1 LAASHK
7 FDLLHHLTM
16 TGYREPGY
24 LWSLPLPFVWGP
36 IGGFVMMPWR
46 FLPSLGP
53 RGFRQCAVRNVLNAI
68 QARCSPRVRQA
79 VRAARVLFASTS
91 VDRSAL
97 ARFYRRDAILL
108 GENGADISQL
118 AEPRQLSR
126 TRDEA
131 ADVCR
136 TPLAPREG
144 KHHAERDEYGS
155 YSGRYPQGGT
165 TNGAKGRPLR
175 IAWSGLH
182 IPRKA
187 LPILLGAVELASKEV
202 PVEVSILG
210 DGPENSRW
218 RSLAKRLKIDGLCR
232 FYGWLPRAEAI
243 EVMRSA
249 DLFAVTSLQDA
260 TSAVLFEALSAGLP
274 VISHACCG
282 FQDVLTDHC
291 AVLVPMT
298 SPTASIHGFAAAIK
312 RVYAENTLYEQLSR
326 GAIERARE
334 LSWENRANVILHAY
348 QQVLG
353 P

>member
-1 LAASHK
+1 VLISAFSCNPEKGSEPGLGYHYIRALAEQCDLTVITEELHNRVAIEKRCESDPGLRGIEFHFIPWPSVTSDGNPNDGVNFVRYYRYYRQWQRAALQRARSLAASHK

-155 YSGRYPQGGT
+155 YSGRYPKRFQGT
-165 TNGAKGRPLR
+165 RSVSDDVSPVRKMACAALTA
-175 IAWSGLH
+175 
-182 IPRKA
+182 IPRSC
-187 LPILLGAVELASKEV
+187 I
-202 PVEVSILG
+202 
-210 DGPENSRW
+210 
-218 RSLAKRLKIDGLCR
+218 
-232 FYGWLPRAEAI
+232 
-243 EVMRSA
+243 
-249 DLFAVTSLQDA
+249 
-260 TSAVLFEALSAGLP
+260 
-274 VISHACCG
+274 
-282 FQDVLTDHC
+282 
-291 AVLVPMT
+291 
-298 SPTASIHGFAAAIK
+298 
-312 RVYAENTLYEQLSR
+312 
-326 GAIERARE
+326 
-334 LSWENRANVILHAY
+334 NVR
-348 QQVLG
+348 
-353 P
+353 